1 MVSVSEIR
9 SGRIR
14 LTEPLGAEESRI
26 SHGQKPWR
34 PVGDLL
40 TFRG

>member
-1 MVSVSEIR
+1 MSKIR

-14 LTEPLGAEESRI
+14 LTEPLGAEENHI
-26 SHGQKPWR
+26 SQGQKPWR